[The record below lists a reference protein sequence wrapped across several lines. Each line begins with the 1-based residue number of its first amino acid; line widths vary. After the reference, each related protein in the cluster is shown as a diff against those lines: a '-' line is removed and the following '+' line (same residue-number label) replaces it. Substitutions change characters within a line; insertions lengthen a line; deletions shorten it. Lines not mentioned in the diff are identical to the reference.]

1 MNDNIGFG
9 NINNTDFLFDNNESS
24 TNLNNKVYSCL
35 NCGVKVLTN
44 NNISTCPICSGN
56 MSSITDDVK
65 AIDGYI
71 PFTKNIDEV
80 IKIYNNGGL
89 LEDYAFNPV
98 DMEMNFYAGLFY
110 YTVEEYNDMEDNDEF
125 EKLFSAGI
133 HKELLEKVE
142 NAQLAYDL
150 MWKSAKEVSN
160 SIGMVL
166 NKIKGFLDNLPEQED
181 LNKLMDKLPKE
192 WETVKNEY
200 DNIIGKRLANNEVEG
215 DKE

>member
-1 MNDNIGFG
+1 MEKIERNGVSVELKRNYLTAGQI
-9 NINNTDFLFDNNESS
+9 
-24 TNLNNKVYSCL
+24 TNL
-35 NCGVKVLTN
+35 
-44 NNISTCPICSGN
+44 IS
-56 MSSITDDVK
+56 
-65 AIDGYI
+65 
-71 PFTKNIDEV
+71 EV
-80 IKIYNNGGL
+80 MKIYNNGGL
-89 LEDYAFNPV
+89 LDNYAFNPV
-98 DMEMNFYAGLFY
+98 NMEMNFYAGLFY

-160 SIGMVL
+160 SIGMIL

-192 WETVKNEY
+192 WEAVKNEY
-200 DNIIGKRLANNEVEG
+200 DGIIGKKIEDNEVKG

>member
-1 MNDNIGFG
+1 MEKIERNGVSVELKRNYLTAGQI
-9 NINNTDFLFDNNESS
+9 
-24 TNLNNKVYSCL
+24 TNL
-35 NCGVKVLTN
+35 
-44 NNISTCPICSGN
+44 IS
-56 MSSITDDVK
+56 
-65 AIDGYI
+65 
-71 PFTKNIDEV
+71 EV

-110 YTVEEYNDMEDNDEF
+110 YTVEKYNDIGDNDKF
-125 EKLFSAGI
+125 EILFSAGI

-160 SIGMVL
+160 SIGMIF

-192 WETVKNEY
+192 WEAVKNEY
-200 DNIIGKRLANNEVEG
+200 DNIIGKRLANNEIEG

>member
-1 MNDNIGFG
+1 MEKIERNGVSVELKRNYLTAGQI
-9 NINNTDFLFDNNESS
+9 
-24 TNLNNKVYSCL
+24 TNL
-35 NCGVKVLTN
+35 
-44 NNISTCPICSGN
+44 IS
-56 MSSITDDVK
+56 
-65 AIDGYI
+65 
-71 PFTKNIDEV
+71 EV
-80 IKIYNNGGL
+80 MKIYNNGGL
-89 LEDYAFNPV
+89 LDNYAFNPV

-150 MWKSAKEVSN
+150 MWKSAKEVGN
-160 SIGMVL
+160 SIGMIL

>member
-1 MNDNIGFG
+1 MEKIERNGVSIELKRNYLTAGQI
-9 NINNTDFLFDNNESS
+9 
-24 TNLNNKVYSCL
+24 TNL
-35 NCGVKVLTN
+35 
-44 NNISTCPICSGN
+44 IS
-56 MSSITDDVK
+56 
-65 AIDGYI
+65 
-71 PFTKNIDEV
+71 EV
-80 IKIYNNGGL
+80 MKIYNNGGL
-89 LEDYAFNPV
+89 LDNYAFNPV

-150 MWKSAKEVSN
+150 MWKAAKEVSN
-160 SIGMVL
+160 SVGMIL

-192 WETVKNEY
+192 WEAVKNEY
-200 DNIIGKRLANNEVEG
+200 DNIIGIKKEDNEVKG